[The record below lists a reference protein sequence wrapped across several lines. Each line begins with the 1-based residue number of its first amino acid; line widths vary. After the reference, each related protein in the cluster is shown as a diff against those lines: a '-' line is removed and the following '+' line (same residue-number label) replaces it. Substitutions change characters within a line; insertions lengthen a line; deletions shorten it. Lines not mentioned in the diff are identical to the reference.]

1 MEVKKMV
8 YRKSKHSDTWH
19 FCKNCSNWPTVNYV
33 EQSAKPTTGELCNQC
48 KRKRSQK
55 NCKK

>member
-1 MEVKKMV
+1 MEVQIMV

-19 FCKNCSNWPTVNYV
+19 FCRNCSSWPTTNYD
-33 EQSAKPTTGELCNQC
+33 EQTSKPVTGELCNQC
-48 KRKRSQK
+48 KSKKSNN